1 MENGFNFLIIFLS
14 VVIFILL
21 FWMIYSKWFSGENVI
36 HSSQLN
42 LNTTNPLPNIVAS
55 TLTNPTSTRYAYGL
69 WVYVSNWNTNT
80 KVLFSRN
87 SDVILYLDK
96 TSGSLNCV
104 LKPSGYT
111 NPTVDPN
118 SLFTSPSPSPSP
130 STSTSTSQTTN
141 IQFTITNNFPLQKWV
156 YIILNFDNTIL
167 DVYLDGKMIKS
178 ITVPQV
184 SPDGV
189 SAINY
194 GYNWDAVIANFK
206 RWSYPLDPQSAWN
219 AYMAGNG
226 SGLAGL
232 AGQYHGSFTITKGTN
247 PYSDFKLF

>member
-1 MENGFNFLIIFLS
+1 MENGFNFLIIFLT

-36 HSSQLN
+36 NSTQLN
-42 LNTTNPLPNIVAS
+42 LKTTATLPNISAS

-69 WVYVSNWNTNT
+69 WVYVSSWDTNI

-96 TSGSLNCV
+96 TTGSLNCV

-111 NPTVDPN
+111 ATTVDPTT
-118 SLFTSPSPSPSP
+118 LTATP
-130 STSTSTSQTTN
+130 TTN

-178 ITVPQV
+178 ITIPQV

-189 SAINY
+189 SPINY
-194 GYNWDAVIANFK
+194 GLNWDAVIANFK
-206 RWSYPLDPQSAWN
+206 RWAYPLDPQTAWN

-226 SGLAGL
+226 TGLTGL
-232 AGQYHGSFTITKGTN
+232 TGQYHGAFTITKGTN

>member
-36 HSSQLN
+36 NSSQLN
-42 LNTTNPLPNIVAS
+42 LNTTNPLPNITAI
-55 TLTNPTSTRYAYGL
+55 TLSQPTSTRYAYGL

-111 NPTVDPN
+111 DPTVDP
-118 SLFTSPSPSPSP
+118 
-130 STSTSTSQTTN
+130 STLTATPTAN
-141 IQFTITNNFPLQKWV
+141 IQFPITNNFPLQKWV

-178 ITVPQV
+178 ITVPRV
-184 SPDGV
+184 SPDGESV
-189 SAINY
+189 INY

-226 SGLAGL
+226 TGFARL